1 MKLAASLAILALTLG
16 SAAFASATTA
26 PLPAGTTA
34 VPLATITNDRD
45 ASISRLGL
53 MLNSNDDSV
62 RGIYMET
69 SANAAANPAD
79 AKGRVYPLA
88 GIESQDGVVLGQGQG
103 VKAIFLKGEIP
114 PQGDHGALVIRYLAN
129 GLFRHFKECRIGL
142 QRTGADHW
150 QLVNAYDGQPITHIE
165 VQTWALGISTI
176 GNVCPARNA

>member
-1 MKLAASLAILALTLG
+1 MNRLCLSLATAFALTTATLA
-16 SAAFASATTA
+16 SAAVA
-26 PLPAGTTA
+26 PLPTGTTT
-34 VPLATITNDRD
+34 VPLASITNDRD
-45 ASISRLGL
+45 SSVSDIKL
-53 MLNSNDDSV
+53 MVNGAGTV
-62 RGIYMET
+62 RGIYLET
-69 SANAAANPAD
+69 RASASSDPAQ
-79 AKGRVYPLA
+79 AKAEVYPLA
-88 GIESQDGVVLGQGQG
+88 GIESAHGVVLGQGQG